1 MKAINILRYLA
12 VVSLIGVLTA
22 CGGGP
27 AGTGGG
33 TQPPNPPALRI
44 AATST
49 SVQANP
55 NGFLPSL
62 DLPITVQLTVMVR
75 STGGAAVADG
85 TIVNMT
91 TNNVAVGT
99 LSVGDDP
106 ATPAVNE
113 FLGQFLNIGTDTSG
127 GNATFFFT
135 SGGSTGTTVLTA
147 SAADPATGT
156 NLTATITI
164 TVTPAANPQDRIT
177 LTITDTTLP
186 VNTFLVDPFIG
197 SPFLSEVSIQFIGAD
212 GQLVN
217 PAGDMFGV
225 SIAPAT
231 VATFSPPDDGTTD
244 DINEFIQRLVTG
256 PVDSTGGQNSVFIN
270 SNNLPGTATLTV
282 TASDAITG
290 ENFSNSVTVTVAA
303 GAANGV
309 PAQVLVPIPANP
321 VFIQGIG
328 GVSLL
333 SIDAQLFDGG
343 GLPADDPSDQG
354 AFNNVRIELSPPNPN
369 GSFVSGT
376 NATGNPVSGSSISIP
391 TVNGIGSFAF
401 TSGSTAGPH
410 LVTVTADS
418 ADNNVD
424 NGIQSPLSN
433 TGTIIVGDGQLASV
447 DLVSDLFAGATE
459 VSDAVLPGAAPGT
472 LMVPIGVIASDRF
485 GAPVLPGTPIAFG
498 KVDTPIEQV
507 IPTTFVFSGFD
518 GNPQEGGTFFSV
530 ASSPGDGFLENP
542 AVIDEAV
549 EVGDTLVT
557 FGDEIPGNSE
567 LESSRVVA
575 DTLSNLSLRV
585 TDAFNN
591 NDPSGP
597 VVNDNSVIPYVVG
610 RSEVGTIGG
619 MAVTDENGTATVM
632 MTYPGDVLGLP
643 VVLWA
648 QGITQDNGETQTV
661 ADAAT
666 LVFPGQGPALIAL
679 SPSSVEGNSSAP
691 LLICVTDANGFGISN
706 TTITFVPNGTFN
718 FSASGVPL
726 TTGFDGCVNTT
737 VTSSGI
743 TTFDEGTSVTFF
755 AAGSSADLLFTD
767 PMLAA
772 LVVSPSSL
780 ALPMMGDSGAVTV
793 GVTGADGSAAA
804 GAVVSGEC
812 SAATIS
818 LDAAMAITDGA
829 GTAPFVITVS
839 EDDVEGSC
847 TFTSTVDG
855 QFVGDNVGINTSG
868 GGGVGVSP

>member
-12 VVSLIGVLTA
+12 VVSLVGLLTA

-33 TQPPNPPALRI
+33 TQPPNPPSIRI
-44 AATST
+44 AAAST

-55 NGFLPSL
+55 SGLLPNL
-62 DLPITVQLTVMVR
+62 DLPITIQLTVLVR
-75 STGGAAVADG
+75 NTGGAAVADG
-85 TIVNMT
+85 TVVNMT
-91 TNNVAVGT
+91 TNNAAVGT

-113 FLGQFLNIGTDTSG
+113 FLGQFLNINADTVG

-135 SGGSTGTTVLTA
+135 SGTSTGTTVLTA

-156 NLTATITI
+156 TLTAMITI
-164 TVTPAANPQDRIT
+164 TVNPAADPQDRIT
-177 LTITDTTLP
+177 LTINDPTLP
-186 VNTFLVDPFIG
+186 VNAFGVDPFIG

-217 PAGDMFGV
+217 PAGDEFGV
-225 SIAPAT
+225 SIAPAS
-231 VATFSPPDDGTTD
+231 VATFSPPDDPSTD
-244 DINEFIQRLVTG
+244 DINEFLLRLVTA
-256 PVDSTGGQNSVFIN
+256 PVPSTGGQNSVFIN
-270 SNNLPGTATLTV
+270 SNTLPGTATLTV
-282 TASDAITG
+282 TASDAVTG
-290 ENFSNSVTVTVAA
+290 QNFSNSVTVTVSG

-309 PAQVLVPIPANP
+309 PAQVLVPVPTTP
-321 VFIQGIG
+321 VFVQGIG
-328 GVSLL
+328 GPTALTVES
-333 SIDAQLFDGG
+333 QLFDGG
-343 GLPADDPSDQG
+343 GLPADDPT
-354 AFNNVRIELSPPNPN
+354 AFNNVRVEVSPPNPN

-376 NATGNPVSGSSISIP
+376 NATGNPVSGNSISIP

-401 TSGSTAGPH
+401 TTGSTAGPH
-410 LVTVTADS
+410 LITVTADS

-433 TGTIIVGDGQLASV
+433 TATVIVGNGQLASV
-447 DLVSDLFAGATE
+447 DLVSDLFAGAAE
-459 VSDAVLPGAAPGT
+459 VSDAAVSGAAPGT
-472 LMVPIGVIASDRF
+472 LMIPVGVIASDSF

-530 ASSPGDGFLENP
+530 AASPGDGFLDNP
-542 AVIDEAV
+542 AAIDEAV

-557 FGDEIPGNSE
+557 FGEEVPGNSE

-575 DTLSNLSLRV
+575 DILSNLSLRV
-585 TDAFNN
+585 SDAFNN
-591 NDPSGP
+591 NDPAGP

-619 MAVTDENGTATVM
+619 MGVTDENGTATVM
-632 MTYPGDVLGLP
+632 MTYPGDVLGQP

-666 LVFPGQGPALIAL
+666 LVFPGQGPALISL
-679 SPSSVEGNSSAP
+679 SPSSVEGNSTAA
-691 LLICVTDANGFGISN
+691 LLICVTDANGFAISN
-706 TTITFVPNGTFN
+706 TTITFVPNGSFN

-743 TTFDEGTSVTFF
+743 DTFDEETTVTFF
-755 AAGSSADLLFTD
+755 AAGSSADLLLTD

-780 ALPMMGDSGAVTV
+780 ACPMAGDCGAVIA

-804 GAVVSGEC
+804 GAVVAAEC
-812 SAATIS
+812 TADITVMP
-818 LDAAMAITDGA
+818 AMEITDAA
-829 GTAPFVITVS
+829 GTAAFDIDVGA
-839 EDDVEGSC
+839 DDVEGSC

-855 QFVGDNVGINTSG
+855 QFVGDNVGINAPG